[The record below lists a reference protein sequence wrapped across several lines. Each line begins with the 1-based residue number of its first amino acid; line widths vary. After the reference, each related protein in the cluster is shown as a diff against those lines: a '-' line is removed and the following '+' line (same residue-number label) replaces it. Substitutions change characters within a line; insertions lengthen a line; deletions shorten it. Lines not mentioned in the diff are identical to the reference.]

1 MFKNFPVVG
10 GHLIR
15 CAFSINSDAFSNL
28 INNSQGENMK
38 TDRQWCCVPFG
49 HTIPLTPASS
59 TPWESTDRQKNK
71 HQIHAI
77 NTLQGSES
85 EKEFLAYTSCPIVKM
100 ERHVRVPLPPS
111 PKLWLPFL
119 VSLLLAFRPP
129 YPSLFQLYLRSHTA
143 AHHSPVVVLP
153 SLVPEQQIPK
163 PVPGRQR
170 GHFALQINHPSSKS
184 GKRETTNGGGKEG
197 ERKKILPSGGERTS
211 SKEAAGRGTAARE
224 GALEGDGGLRPAGSW
239 GRKGRLLSSG
249 GCDGDDANPAQ
260 EQKSGSDKDR
270 RCQGTAPRLGAASGR
285 QDSGEA
291 GMQKLLRPKKK
302 EKRRAVPRKRG
313 EGWACAQREGESRP
327 ARLQARPSSEASP
340 ACSRFPQADAPHGRA
355 GAGGPGVGGPGAAQG
370 LSPWAGPPRRP
381 RQWDAPR

>member
-1 MFKNFPVVG
+1 MVG

-239 GRKGRLLSSG
+239 GRKG
-249 GCDGDDANPAQ
+249 PA
-260 EQKSGSDKDR
+260 
-270 RCQGTAPRLGAASGR
+270 P
-285 QDSGEA
+285 
-291 GMQKLLRPKKK
+291 LLRRVWWGWCKPSPGAKVWLWQGPTMPRNRPQAGRRLWSPGLGGGGNAKVTSPEKK

>member
-1 MFKNFPVVG
+1 M
-10 GHLIR
+10 
-15 CAFSINSDAFSNL
+15 
-28 INNSQGENMK
+28 
-38 TDRQWCCVPFG
+38 PFG

-211 SKEAAGRGTAARE
+211 SKEAAGRGTAAGE
-224 GALEGDGGLRPAGSW
+224 GALEGDGGLRPAGS
-239 GRKGRLLSSG
+239 
-249 GCDGDDANPAQ
+249 
-260 EQKSGSDKDR
+260 
-270 RCQGTAPRLGAASGR
+270 
-285 QDSGEA
+285 
-291 GMQKLLRPKKK
+291 
-302 EKRRAVPRKRG
+302 
-313 EGWACAQREGESRP
+313 
-327 ARLQARPSSEASP
+327 
-340 ACSRFPQADAPHGRA
+340 
-355 GAGGPGVGGPGAAQG
+355 
-370 LSPWAGPPRRP
+370 
-381 RQWDAPR
+381 